1 MCDSNP
7 TCSREH
13 YSQPQVSPCAP
24 NELQRCSSTARNGIL
39 RPSAVCSLAGLRRH
53 HQSLRSCKSMLQG
66 LCARGA
72 GHALAE
78 MASGSERVALVQLAR
93 AGLQSPDEA
102 TLARAD
108 FRAHASR
115 ASASFERFRM
125 HVGVLHI
132 SNLYL
137 CSLCRMR
144 GNTKVLL
151 FFLCASCTDCTTC
164 RKVRSSIIETKRT
177 NYGRWKKIW

>member
-1 MCDSNP
+1 MTQTQPAAASTTRSRRSVRALRTSCSDAARRLATGFCVQALCAALQACAGIINRCDRAKA
-7 TCSREH
+7 CCKACVR
-13 YSQPQVSPCAP
+13 A
-24 NELQRCSSTARNGIL
+24 ARGM
-39 RPSAVCSLAGLRRH
+39 R
-53 HQSLRSCKSMLQG
+53 SLRWPADRSAWRWRTL
-66 LCARGA
+66 R
-72 GHALAE
+72 ALGY
-78 MASGSERVALVQLAR
+78 SHPIGSLPTFAPL
-93 AGLQSPDEA
+93 GD
-102 TLARAD
+102 
-108 FRAHASR
+108 HASR
-115 ASASFERFRM
+115 ASASFERFPM